1 MYYLVLFEFVLQQA
15 GIVLSEF
22 VQSGDP
28 YYYYFFCYLF
38 QNKDLEPYPPGYDRN
53 KRKRLRRAE
62 NDNQDQTSSATPTDA
77 TPTEA
82 TPSSADTPS
91 ALGTL
96 ENAKILAK
104 LRCYTCIYKKYTL
117 EEWKKFDNENIS
129 DIVKYLVVA
138 IGSGKDYY

>member
-1 MYYLVLFEFVLQQA
+1 MFSLVLREREEKKTNILH
-15 GIVLSEF
+15 
-22 VQSGDP
+22 P
-28 YYYYFFCYLF
+28 
-38 QNKDLEPYPPGYDRN
+38 
-53 KRKRLRRAE
+53 
-62 NDNQDQTSSATPTDA
+62 SSATPTDA

-117 EEWKKFDNENIS
+117 EEWKKFDNENTP

>member
-1 MYYLVLFEFVLQQA
+1 MFSLVLREREEKKTNILH
-15 GIVLSEF
+15 
-22 VQSGDP
+22 P
-28 YYYYFFCYLF
+28 
-38 QNKDLEPYPPGYDRN
+38 
-53 KRKRLRRAE
+53 
-62 NDNQDQTSSATPTDA
+62 SSATPTDA

-117 EEWKKFDNENIS
+117 EEWKKFDNENNS

>member
-1 MYYLVLFEFVLQQA
+1 MNFIIQNTKSKHTSLRKYTNWAKLPEQNQYVFSRFEGTRGEKTNILH
-15 GIVLSEF
+15 
-22 VQSGDP
+22 P
-28 YYYYFFCYLF
+28 
-38 QNKDLEPYPPGYDRN
+38 
-53 KRKRLRRAE
+53 
-62 NDNQDQTSSATPTDA
+62 SSATPTDA

-117 EEWKKFDNENIS
+117 AEWKKFDNENNS